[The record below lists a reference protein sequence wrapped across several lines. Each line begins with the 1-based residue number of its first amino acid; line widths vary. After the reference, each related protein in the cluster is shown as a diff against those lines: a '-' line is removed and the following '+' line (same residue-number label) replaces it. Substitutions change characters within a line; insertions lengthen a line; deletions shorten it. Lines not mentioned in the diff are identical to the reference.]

1 MKRIGLFLI
10 ALAVFAGV
18 NASNQTINID
28 SIRQEVVQNSKEI
41 QAQKKDSIMF
51 SRLSAEQILE
61 LKKGEQE
68 VKMREIDAN
77 SREDMPF
84 SGYQLFLIILLPFLF
99 VAVIVYI
106 TSKAKK
112 EEAKRRYD
120 LYTKSL
126 EMGQAIPEHF
136 FDAPKANPSSN
147 LKRGI
152 LWLVVGL
159 ALLIYFIIV
168 DKSNAL
174 IVGIV
179 PTFVGI
185 GYLLVHILDK
195 PKKELTEK
203 KDEQHG

>member
-10 ALAVFAGV
+10 ALAVFVGV
-18 NASNQTINID
+18 NAANQTINID
-28 SIRQEVVQNSKEI
+28 SLREDIVQNSKEI
-41 QAQKKDSIMF
+41 QEQKKDSITF

-61 LKKGEQE
+61 LKRGEQD
-68 VKMREIDAN
+68 VRIKEIEAS
-77 SREDMPF
+77 SRQEMPF

-120 LYTKSL
+120 LYNKSL
-126 EMGQAIPEHF
+126 EMGQSIPEHF
-136 FDAPKANPSSN
+136 FDSPKADPTTN

-152 LWLVVGL
+152 IWLAVGL
-159 ALLIYFIIV
+159 ALLLYFIIV